1 MSSLMGTNGI
11 QCMSCGKMFSQKYHL
26 QRHIQFSCGQ
36 TEAQF
41 TCEVCYKKFRRKDHL
56 NRHIQNIHVVT
67 SQGYSPP
74 SAKGTISAPALEAGL
89 IFGAHLQ
96 EGMKYPS
103 DNKGSGSPP
112 SENVPKFNQ

>member
-1 MSSLMGTNGI
+1 MSSLMGTNCI

-26 QRHIQFSCGQ
+26 QRHIQFSCGK

-56 NRHIQNIHVVT
+56 NRHFQNIHVVT

-74 SAKGTISAPALEAGL
+74 SAKGTISAPPLEAGL
-89 IFGAHLQ
+89 IFGAYLQ

-103 DNKGSGSPP
+103 DSKESGSPP
-112 SENVPKFNQ
+112 SENVRKFNQ